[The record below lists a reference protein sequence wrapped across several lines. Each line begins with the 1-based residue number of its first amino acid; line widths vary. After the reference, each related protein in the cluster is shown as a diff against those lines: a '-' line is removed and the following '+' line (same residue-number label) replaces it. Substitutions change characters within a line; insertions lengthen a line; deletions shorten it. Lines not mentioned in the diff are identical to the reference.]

1 MATTKTKTIKRIK
14 KDVCEEAEAE
24 KTRER
29 RKEVIIRF
37 YADVL
42 AEIDREARRQGLS
55 RSAWVAM
62 AARSKLDQKQ

>member
-1 MATTKTKTIKRIK
+1 MATTKTIKRIK
-14 KDVCEEAEAE
+14 KDVCEEAEAQE

>member
-1 MATTKTKTIKRIK
+1 MATTKRPK
-14 KDVCEEAEAE
+14 KGVREEAEAQE

-37 YADVL
+37 YEDIL
-42 AEIDREARRQGLS
+42 AEIDKEARRQGLS

-62 AARSKLDQKQ
+62 AARAKLDQKQ